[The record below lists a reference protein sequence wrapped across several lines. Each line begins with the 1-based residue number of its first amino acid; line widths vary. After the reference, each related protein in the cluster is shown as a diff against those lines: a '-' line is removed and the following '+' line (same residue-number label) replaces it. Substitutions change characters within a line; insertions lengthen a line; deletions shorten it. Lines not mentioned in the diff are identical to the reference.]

1 MRQFPCPPQTFIRLL
16 VTPFTDHGDE
26 AQYQN
31 EEHQPDVSLL
41 GFPPGWL
48 SNRHWRGLRK
58 HTAVFRQEV
67 IRGKL
72 DANNFSQRAWKSI
85 TL

>member
-16 VTPFTDHGDE
+16 VTQFTDHGDE

-31 EEHQPDVSLL
+31 EDDRPDVSLF
-41 GFPPGWL
+41 GFLPGWL
-48 SNRHWRGLRK
+48 SNGHWQGLRK
-58 HTAVFRQEV
+58 YTAVFRQDV

-72 DANNFSQRAWKSI
+72 DANNVNQRAWKSI